1 MTVPAKPPAPPAK
14 PDPSVELFAIKDV
27 ADLFGLQEARLRY
40 WAQTG
45 FIGPSVR
52 RGSRFYY
59 TFEDLIG
66 VRVAKELLDSGLPMQ
81 RVRRNLD
88 ALRAALPAVDR
99 PLTRLR
105 VCSDGNDVVVVADDV
120 AFEPKTGQLVMSF
133 AVGSLS
139 ERIAQVL
146 PLRPGAKEGAKDARK
161 EKAPEAPTT
170 AYGCFL
176 AGVAADDA
184 GDARRAEALY
194 RRALSLDGNFPAAWT
209 NLGNLLER
217 RAVRGEARSAYD
229 RALDLDPDL
238 PEARYNLANLLAD
251 LGEDEL
257 ALAEYRRVLTTSPH
271 FADAHYNLALLLMKI
286 GAAAQAKQHL
296 ERYLELDPSSDWT
309 ARARSLLATL
319 S

>member
-1 MTVPAKPPAPPAK
+1 
-14 PDPSVELFAIKDV
+14 
-27 ADLFGLQEARLRY
+27 
-40 WAQTG
+40 
-45 FIGPSVR
+45 
-52 RGSRFYY
+52 
-59 TFEDLIG
+59 
-66 VRVAKELLDSGLPMQ
+66 
-81 RVRRNLD
+81 
-88 ALRAALPAVDR
+88 
-99 PLTRLR
+99 LTRLR

-146 PLRPGAKEGAKDARK
+146 PLRPAAKDGTTAK
-161 EKAPEAPTT
+161 DGAPAKAAEAPST

-176 AGVAADDA
+176 TGVTADDA
-184 GDARRAEALY
+184 GDAARAEALF

-217 RAVRGEARSAYD
+217 RAARGEARSAYD

-257 ALAEYRRVLTTSPH
+257 ALAEYRRVLSASPE
-271 FADAHYNLALLLMKI
+271 FADAHFNLALLLMKI

-296 ERYLELDPSSDWT
+296 ERYLELDPASDWT
-309 ARARSLLATL
+309 TRARSLLATL
-319 S
+319 